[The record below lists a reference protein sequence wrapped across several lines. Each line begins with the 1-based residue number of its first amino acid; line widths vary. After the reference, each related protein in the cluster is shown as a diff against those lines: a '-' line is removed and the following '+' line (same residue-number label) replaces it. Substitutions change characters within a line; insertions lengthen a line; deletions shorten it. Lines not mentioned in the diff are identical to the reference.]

1 MILRFLRF
9 TFYVASTELPLFVDV
24 AYCYDVCTGWDEG
37 VQLPN
42 MAATQTNG
50 TKWVGARL
58 LCLVPSGTIVRWRCS
73 AWYQV
78 VQSCGGAVLLGTDW
92 CSSQTWLQRK
102 QTGQGW
108 SERGCSAWY
117 EVVF

>member
-1 MILRFLRF
+1 MLKEKYVLLILNSYLSTTITVHYIILPVQYKIYIILRFLRF

-24 AYCYDVCTGWDEG
+24 AYCYDVCTDWDEG

-58 LCLVPSGTIVRWRCS
+58 LCLVTTGTI
-73 AWYQV
+73 
-78 VQSCGGAVLLGTDW
+78 L
-92 CSSQTWLQRK
+92 
-102 QTGQGW
+102 
-108 SERGCSAWY
+108 
-117 EVVF
+117 